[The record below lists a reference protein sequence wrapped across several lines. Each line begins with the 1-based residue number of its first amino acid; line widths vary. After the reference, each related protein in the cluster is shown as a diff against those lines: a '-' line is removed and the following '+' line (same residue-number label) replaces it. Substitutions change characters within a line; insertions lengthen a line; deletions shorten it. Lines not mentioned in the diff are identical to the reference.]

1 MRSKTFRQ
9 YFYKSLFISLFF
21 LLHNYPALRAA
32 QPSQKTLE
40 TRYSTIRYS
49 KEAQLLDFGKKI
61 RRDQQ
66 AFYPTL
72 EKDRTVVLL
81 KDNVDDI
88 VDRVKRLLDI
98 NPRDFRFTIYIFNS
112 YAGLENAYLEH
123 GMLGVAPIAFYSHN
137 SRAIYLTTERL
148 NPGVFAHEVA
158 HALINVYFAVPPPAD
173 MQEVLAQYVDRNLW
187 DE

>member
-1 MRSKTFRQ
+1 MVS
-9 YFYKSLFISLFF
+9 
-21 LLHNYPALRAA
+21 
-32 QPSQKTLE
+32 
-40 TRYSTIRYS
+40 
-49 KEAQLLDFGKKI
+49 
-61 RRDQQ
+61 
-66 AFYPTL
+66 
-72 EKDRTVVLL
+72 L

-98 NPRDFRFTIYIFNS
+98 NPKDFRFTIYIFNS

-137 SRAIYLTTERL
+137 SRAIYLTIERL